1 MRCCSD
7 RGISHCIIIVVVR
20 WGEGKLSEVPKT
32 FRQSPP
38 WTEVVSVSHS
48 TRSVKTVTII
58 CELLGSMIRSHE
70 PMLLSRKSI
79 SFGWFMVEPKL
90 CARRTKNFYLLFWF
104 KRREMSVKWFRTSSS
119 VLKSCCSMN
128 HIYLHRE
135 PLSNAPASS
144 NTSDI
149 AQVASLARKGF
160 KASWICT
167 RGERDKQWTSSCIL
181 CMLWKWFAIY
191 GRQSFA
197 STLQW
202 AHKEQP
208 TFILFYVLSRGL
220 LGMLGGNSNR
230 AKLICAKSL
239 LILWSHIYERE
250 HVQ

>member
-1 MRCCSD
+1 
-7 RGISHCIIIVVVR
+7 
-20 WGEGKLSEVPKT
+20 
-32 FRQSPP
+32 
-38 WTEVVSVSHS
+38 
-48 TRSVKTVTII
+48 
-58 CELLGSMIRSHE
+58 
-70 PMLLSRKSI
+70 
-79 SFGWFMVEPKL
+79 
-90 CARRTKNFYLLFWF
+90 
-104 KRREMSVKWFRTSSS
+104 MSVKWFRTSSS

-144 NTSDI
+144 NTFNI
-149 AQVASLARKGF
+149 AQVASLVRKGF

-191 GRQSFA
+191 GRKSFA

-220 LGMLGGNSNR
+220 LGMLGRNSNR
-230 AKLICAKSL
+230 AKLICAESL
-239 LILWSHIYERE
+239 LIFTVAHLRAQQKSRSMCSKSTSLWTRGKFLNFTHRRTKPDMRAT
-250 HVQ
+250 